1 MNSLKQI
8 RDTVRNCRNA
18 DNIGCVTVTKYRD
31 QKNVEGACHPVLF
44 QIVPKARIVIIG
56 AVPGSIDADPT
67 KEAYQ
72 KLVNGQF
79 SLGHKSAQGLGE
91 IMIKV
96 GKIKGIDLPQDATR
110 LPDSKSI
117 QDDHLSARKRLGLHV
132 TNLVKCPAPTGW
144 ENSEKKLW
152 KQAARACES
161 RYLTHEIEATN
172 PSMIILL
179 GQRVVDY
186 ISEKESWDSS
196 VSRLK
201 ISAWAQ
207 QARYLSCYGRER
219 LVSAWVHPGGKYFWI
234 QGKAFWDS
242 YAEQMAEFIE

>member
-8 RDTVRNCRNA
+8 RDAVRNCRNA

-31 QKNVEGACHPVLF
+31 QKNVEGASHPVLF
-44 QIVPKARIVIIG
+44 QIVPKARIAIIG

-91 IMIKV
+91 IMMRVGNIKR
-96 GKIKGIDLPQDATR
+96 IDLPCRITR
-110 LPDSKSI
+110 LPDTRSI
-117 QDDHLSARKRLGLHV
+117 QDDHLLARKRLGLHA

-144 ENSEKKLW
+144 ENSEKELW

-161 RYLTHEIEATN
+161 RHLANEIESID

-186 ISEKESWDSS
+186 IAERESWGSS

-201 ISAWAQ
+201 ISEWAQ
-207 QARYLSCYGRER
+207 QARYLPCYGRER
-219 LVSAWVHPGGKYFWI
+219 LVSAWVFT
-234 QGKAFWDS
+234 QEDS
-242 YAEQMAEFIE
+242 TSGYKVRLAGICTLSKWLNS